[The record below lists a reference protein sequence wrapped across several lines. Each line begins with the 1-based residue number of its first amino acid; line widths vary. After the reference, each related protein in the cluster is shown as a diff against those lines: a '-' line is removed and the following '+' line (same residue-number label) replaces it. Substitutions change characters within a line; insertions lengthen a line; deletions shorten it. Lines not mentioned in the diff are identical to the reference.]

1 LEGIIIFFVI
11 VSVIT
16 SIANAAK
23 KAQQNGGD
31 QRGVSSSGANG
42 ASRQGAYTGSVTSDQ
57 RARLEQ
63 LRRMQQQRQ
72 QEQRQSA
79 NAPSAK
85 PAAFAA
91 EKPVYPHDTEDCG
104 GGSIHDGYHEG
115 GVRRPAPA
123 SSAEGSVGRQGVLER
138 EGRGASDLY
147 KKDRSERKTASAA
160 DIPAAKQPVPASTDA
175 VSAPIDPE
183 PSGAEKL
190 SKAISDKPAI
200 VQGLIWSEVLGRP
213 LSDSRQ

>member
-1 LEGIIIFFVI
+1 MEGIIIFFVI

-63 LRRMQQQRQ
+63 LRRMQQRQ

-160 DIPAAKQPVPASTDA
+160 DIPAAKQPMPANTDA